1 MELGAPELLIIL
13 VIVIL
18 LFGVGRIA
26 KTAGELGSGVR
37 AFKKGLAGD
46 DEEDEKVAANKA
58 TATKPVEKTIDTP
71 VVMEADVLPEAEE
84 TSEMVEQEKQS

>member
-26 KTAGELGSGVR
+26 KTAGELGRGVR
-37 AFKKGLAGD
+37 AFKKGLQGD
-46 DEEDEKVAANKA
+46 DEVEDEKPSAS
-58 TATKPVEKTIDTP
+58 KPAPTQPVGKIVDTP
-71 VVMEADVLPEAEE
+71 VVMEADDLPEMIEK
-84 TSEMVEQEKQS
+84 EKQS